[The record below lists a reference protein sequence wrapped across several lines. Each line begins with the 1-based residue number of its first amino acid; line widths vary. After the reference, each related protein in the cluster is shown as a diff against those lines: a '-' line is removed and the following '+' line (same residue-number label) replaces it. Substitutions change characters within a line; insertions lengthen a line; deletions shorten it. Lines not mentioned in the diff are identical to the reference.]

1 MPSIVYLSLG
11 TNLGEKE
18 RNIKNAL
25 VAISKRI
32 GHVLDCSSNYENP
45 AWGFDSENTFL
56 NIVVKVETMLS
67 AQTVLAEILFIE
79 KKLGRL
85 EKTKNNI
92 YCDRIID
99 IDILFFDNEII
110 NSENLKIPHPLLAER
125 MFVLK
130 PLCEIAPDFIH
141 PVLQKS
147 MQQLYNMLSES
158 I

>member
-32 GHVLDCSSNYENP
+32 GHVLDCSSNYENS

-56 NIVVKVETMLS
+56 NIVVKVETTLS
-67 AQTVLAEILFIE
+67 AQAILAEILCIE
-79 KKLGRL
+79 KKLGRT
-85 EKTKNNI
+85 EKTKNGS

-110 NSENLKIPHPLLAER
+110 DSENLKIPHPLLAKR

-147 MQQLYNMLSES
+147 TKELYSDLLKC

>member
-32 GHVLDCSSNYENP
+32 GHVLNCSSNYENSP
-45 AWGFDSENTFL
+45 WGFDSENTFL
-56 NIVVKVETMLS
+56 NVVVKVETTLS
-67 AQTVLAEILFIE
+67 AQTILAEILCIE
-79 KKLGRL
+79 KKLGRT
-85 EKTKNNI
+85 EKTKNGS

-110 NSENLKIPHPLLAER
+110 DSENLKIPHPLLAKR